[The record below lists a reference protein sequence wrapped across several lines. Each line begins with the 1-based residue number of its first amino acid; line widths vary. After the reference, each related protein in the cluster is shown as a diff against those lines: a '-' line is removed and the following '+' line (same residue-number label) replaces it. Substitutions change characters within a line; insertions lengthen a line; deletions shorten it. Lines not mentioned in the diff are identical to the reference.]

1 VTAHEVVITLGRPFD
16 ITANTFSVYDVREV
30 RVPFADQQSAEA
42 AAAEVVVSVRAVHDA
57 GGEDYRP
64 VVPGEVVKDP
74 ADIKLGSFTVVK
86 CRNCGYPVSRS
97 GNSARRSP
105 TGWAHWGFWQ
115 GIRCPGAVTG
125 AVPGGEFTED
135 EYLAWVDERIKDRTR
150 PPAPIED
157 GGRG

>member
-42 AAAEVVVSVRAVHDA
+42 AAAEIVVSVRPVHDA

-64 VVPGEVVKDP
+64 VVLGEVVREP
-74 ADIKLGSFTVVK
+74 A
-86 CRNCGYPVSRS
+86 
-97 GNSARRSP
+97 A
-105 TGWAHWGFWQ
+105 
-115 GIRCPGAVTG
+115 
-125 AVPGGEFTED
+125 
-135 EYLAWVDERIKDRTR
+135 
-150 PPAPIED
+150 IED